1 MVDWY
6 KSSGWM
12 NLKNHLKKKN
22 HPEKFFL
29 CSFWKHISVY
39 VKKQN
44 IKDSQECTKPTG
56 NDATLT
62 VKKCLPI
69 QSPQTITERT
79 IFWKSAPWP
88 EFFQS
93 SIFSDPK
100 CHLCVDV
107 DWEATSRFSVL
118 TRWFQFHTKEKLTN
132 QVINNS
138 LRITWRGIWC
148 SVTALLPW
156 WKKLSDGSWSREINI
171 IYIL

>member
-12 NLKNHLKKKN
+12 ILKNHLKKKN
-22 HPEKFFL
+22 HPENFF
-29 CSFWKHISVY
+29 SVFISQSMSKSKTLRT
-39 VKKQN
+39 VKN
-44 IKDSQECTKPTG
+44 GTKPTG

-69 QSPQTITERT
+69 KSPQTITERT
-79 IFWKSAPWP
+79 IFWKSAPWL

>member
-12 NLKNHLKKKN
+12 NLKNHLKKKIIQ
-22 HPEKFFL
+22 KSFF
-29 CSFWKHISVY
+29 CVHFENISQSMSKSKTLRT
-39 VKKQN
+39 VKSVQN
-44 IKDSQECTKPTG
+44 QQVMMQPSP
-56 NDATLT
+56 

-69 QSPQTITERT
+69 KSPQTITERT